1 MKKLFYLTAGIIMFN
16 SCDFAGDS
24 DYKNIA
30 KDLCDCTNNST
41 SKISPE
47 TKKALSD
54 ASKNNKGLEDAMKK
68 LTEENPEKAMNDG
81 VAIMSLGTDLQNCMT
96 KLESKY
102 KDLKTM
108 DEDKDIQDKMIKAFE
123 QTSNCEVLTLIMKE
137 GIKKGI
143 K

>member
-1 MKKLFYLTAGIIMFN
+1 MKH
-16 SCDFAGDS
+16 
-24 DYKNIA
+24 
-30 KDLCDCTNNST
+30 
-41 SKISPE
+41 
-47 TKKALSD
+47 KKR
-54 ASKNNKGLEDAMKK
+54 NEFHKGLEDAMKK
-68 LTEENPEKAMNDG
+68 LTEENPEKAMSDG
-81 VAIMSLGTDLQNCMT
+81 VAIISLGTDLQNCMI

-108 DEDKDIQDKMIKAFE
+108 DEDKDIQDKLIKTFE